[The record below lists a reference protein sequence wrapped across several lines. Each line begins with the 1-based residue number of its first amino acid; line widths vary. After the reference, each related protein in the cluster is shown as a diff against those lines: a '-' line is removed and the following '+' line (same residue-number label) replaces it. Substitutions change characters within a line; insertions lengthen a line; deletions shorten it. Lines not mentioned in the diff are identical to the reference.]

1 MATDISIQERA
12 IKALREITELVVL
25 WASGKVTHQSAME
38 RVDEIVRKAK

>member
-1 MATDISIQERA
+1 VATDISIQERA